1 MINFTAKTPI
11 YMSGGGFMGDY
22 SLVRIFQIMG
32 YEEKQEHLHI
42 KGKFTFSFT

>member
-1 MINFTAKTPI
+1 
-11 YMSGGGFMGDY
+11 MSGGGFMGDY

-32 YEEKQEHLHI
+32 YEEKQEQLHI